1 MGLRVPAGGDHMEGK
16 QGLLLAP
23 SMSCC
28 DLFDFKRQVTYID
41 ERADLL
47 HIDIKDG
54 NYVKTYSIGPDF
66 MDALK
71 PRVKTPMDA
80 HLMVRHPQW
89 IIEGCA
95 RAGATY
101 ITPHTDCIESDAF
114 VTLNRIIS
122 LGCKAGVALNPAAP
136 LGAIRSYLP
145 LLSKVTIMI
154 VDAGYAG
161 QRIIPQMYD
170 KIRALARWREEGGF
184 DFLIEAD
191 GSMNADAYGPLYEA
205 GADVVVLGPP
215 ALWDKDEDIEKAWD
229 IMSREV
235 DSALR
240 GVTRAWKPTEREGN
254 KHGQR

>member
-1 MGLRVPAGGDHMEGK
+1 MQRQHK
-16 QGLLLAP
+16 LLLAP
-23 SMSCC
+23 SMGCC
-28 DLFDFKRQVTYID
+28 DLFDFAHQVDFID
-41 ERADLL
+41 QRADFL

-66 MDALK
+66 MAALK
-71 PRVKTPMDA
+71 PHVTTPMDA

-89 IIEGCA
+89 IIEECA
-95 RAGATY
+95 RAGASY

-114 VTLNRIIS
+114 VTFNRIIS

-136 LGAIRSYLP
+136 LEAIRHYLP

-161 QRIIPQMYD
+161 QAVISQMFD
-170 KIRALARWREEGGF
+170 KIRILAAWRDELGL

-191 GSMNADAYGPLYEA
+191 GSMNAGVYQPLVEA

-215 ALWDKDEDIEKAWD
+215 AFWNKDEDIEVAWN
-229 IMSREV
+229 IMQKEIDREF
-235 DSALR
+235 AAAR
-240 GVTRAWKPTEREGN
+240 GR
-254 KHGQR
+254 Q